1 MIELGEHAEFILGA
15 YGGVFLGILALM
27 IWAVID
33 RRRVDARLRALGDT
47 RQ

>member
-15 YGGVFLGILALM
+15 YGGVFLGILAL
-27 IWAVID
+27 IVWAVID
-33 RRRVDARLRALGDT
+33 RRRIAARLRALGDT